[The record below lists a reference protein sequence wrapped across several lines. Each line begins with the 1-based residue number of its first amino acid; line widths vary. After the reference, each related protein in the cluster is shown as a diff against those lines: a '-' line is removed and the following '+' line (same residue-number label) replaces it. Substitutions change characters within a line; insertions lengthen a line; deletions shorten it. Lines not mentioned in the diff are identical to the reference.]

1 MQQTQESEQH
11 YILYGETAEGT
22 EKYHAGKLKRMSRQ
36 YQTYSKDSNTR
47 SRRTYQLK
55 ACDYHSRQRYFSDD
69 DSNSNN
75 WRPEE
80 R

>member
-11 YILYGETAEGT
+11 YILYGETTDGT
-22 EKYHAGKLKRMSRQ
+22 EKYNTGQLKHVSGQ
-36 YQTYSKDSNTR
+36 YQAYSKDSNTG

-55 ACDYHSRQRYFSDD
+55 ACSYHLRQRYLGDD

-75 WRPEE
+75 WRPEK